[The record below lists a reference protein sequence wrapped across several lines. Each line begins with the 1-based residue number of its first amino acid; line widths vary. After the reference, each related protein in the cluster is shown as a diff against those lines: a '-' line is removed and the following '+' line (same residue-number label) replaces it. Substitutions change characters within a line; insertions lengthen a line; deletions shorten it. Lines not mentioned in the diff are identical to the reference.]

1 MGTLDKMETSSGLKG
16 KKKDT
21 NLLVAGLCLS
31 SISIVLVSL
40 FGVTVLR
47 LWSNGVTYELAI
59 SNLQEKVDK
68 IDRKFP
74 RARKLSERGNLH
86 IISAINH
93 SLIQHEKLSNKSE
106 QLWQPLLLCHA
117 VDSPITYS
125 I

>member
-68 IDRKFP
+68 YE
-74 RARKLSERGNLH
+74 RAFQRIEKLSEEGNIRILS
-86 IISAINH
+86 ISNH
-93 SLIQHEKLSNKSE
+93 SLISIESFLQNE
-106 QLWQPLLLCHA
+106 QLWQPIPLF
-117 VDSPITYS
+117 TQ
-125 I
+125 